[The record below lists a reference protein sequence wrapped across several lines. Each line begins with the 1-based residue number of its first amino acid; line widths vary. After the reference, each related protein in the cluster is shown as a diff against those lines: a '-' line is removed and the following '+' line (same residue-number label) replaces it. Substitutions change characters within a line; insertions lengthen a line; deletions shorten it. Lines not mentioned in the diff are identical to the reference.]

1 MNYQH
6 ILAEPV
12 VDIYR
17 LLDLDHDP
25 DRALLRLCTIDAE
38 LELAGLAEEQSPRR
52 EVRILMDIMNDAD
65 TQREYDEKALGQPC
79 SWNELDT
86 FAKIGELPDDLGTR
100 IHFGSQAAMPPQPG
114 QGVTTAGPAG
124 VPGMPN
130 MFSPT
135 YGVAPQSPQQPVPAQ
150 RYSTGGPDERRPSQG
165 TRFILGVGD
174 WFVAQLC
181 VQGMHS
187 LFGYSDSDVLL
198 GTLIALVVMLVYVC
212 GSETLFGGTPVKL
225 AAGYR
230 TKDVRTGK
238 NLSLGQSLKR
248 SWWKFF
254 AAVPAGDVIAIIAGY
269 YYAHTISEQRGYVGK
284 HDEFVH
290 GEVVRKRF
298 VEDN

>member
-6 ILAEPV
+6 IMAEPV

-25 DRALLRLCTIDAE
+25 DRALVRLCIIDAE

-52 EVRILMDIMNDAD
+52 EVRILMEIMNDAD
-65 TQREYDEKALGQPC
+65 TQQEYDEKALGQPC

-86 FAKIGELPDDLGTR
+86 LAKIGELPDDLGTR
-100 IHFGSQAAMPPQPG
+100 THFGAQAAMPQQAGPR
-114 QGVTTAGPAG
+114 VTTAGHG
-124 VPGMPN
+124 WVPGMPD
-130 MFSPT
+130 MSSPT
-135 YGVAPQSPQQPVPAQ
+135 YGVAPQNLQQPVAAQ
-150 RYSTGGPDERRPSQG
+150 GYSTGAPSERRPGEG

-181 VQGMHS
+181 AQAIQGV
-187 LFGYSDSDVLL
+187 FGYSDSEVLVSVL
-198 GTLIALVVMLVYVC
+198 VALVVMLVYVC
-212 GSETLFGGTPVKL
+212 GSETLFGGTPMKL

-230 TKDVRTGK
+230 TKDVRTGE
-238 NLSLGQSLKR
+238 NLSLEQSLKR

-254 AAVPAGDVIAIIAGY
+254 AAAPGGEVVSIVAGAY
-269 YYAHTISEQRGYVGK
+269 YKHTISEQRGYVGK
-284 HDEFVH
+284 HDELVH

-298 VEDN
+298 VEEN

>member
-6 ILAEPV
+6 IVAEPV

-17 LLDLDHDP
+17 LLDLDHDAE
-25 DRALLRLCTIDAE
+25 RALVRLCTIDAE
-38 LELAGLAEEQSPRR
+38 LELEGLAEEQSPRR
-52 EVRILMDIMNDAD
+52 EVRILMEIMDDAD

-79 SWNELDT
+79 SWAELDT
-86 FAKIGELPDDLGTR
+86 LAKLGELPDDLGTR
-100 IHFGSQAAMPPQPG
+100 THFGSQAAMPPQPG
-114 QGVTTAGPAG
+114 PGVTTAGPAG

-130 MFSPT
+130 MSSPT

-150 RYSTGGPDERRPSQG
+150 GYSTGGPEERRPGQG

-181 VQGMHS
+181 AQAILGV
-187 LFGYSDSDVLL
+187 LGYPDSDTLVSVLI
-198 GTLIALVVMLVYVC
+198 TLVVMLVYVC
-212 GSETLFGGTPVKL
+212 GSEALLGGTPAKL

-238 NLSLGQSLKR
+238 NLSLGQSLRR

-254 AAVPAGDVIAIIAGY
+254 ACFSGGQVISIVAGAY
-269 YYAHTISEQRGYVGK
+269 YKYTITEQRGYVGK